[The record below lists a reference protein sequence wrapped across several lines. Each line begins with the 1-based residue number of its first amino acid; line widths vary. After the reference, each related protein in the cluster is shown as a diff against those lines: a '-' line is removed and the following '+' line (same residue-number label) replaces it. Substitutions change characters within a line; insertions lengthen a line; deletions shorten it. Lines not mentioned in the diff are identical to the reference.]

1 MHRALLERRI
11 RDVHAR
17 LVRAREELA
26 VLDEQLAVV
35 QESAD
40 EARVRALVS
49 ETPLAAHE
57 HDEAARHADAMVRAR
72 DALHEDGRRPRAPP
86 GRAPGRRVTSGT
98 Q

>member
-11 RDVHAR
+11 RDVHTR

-35 QESAD
+35 MESAD
-40 EARVRALVS
+40 EARVRSLVS

-57 HDEAARHADAMVRAR
+57 HNEAARQADAMVKARAAMHR
-72 DALHEDGRRPRAPP
+72 SVVDLEVRQDELLASVAT
-86 GRAPGRRVTSGT
+86 GRA
-98 Q
+98 